1 MKDLISIGDLTKDE
15 IFDIVQ
21 LAVRLKDERSQ
32 GTFSEGLQ
40 HKTLGM
46 IFEKPSTRTRTA
58 FEVATVEL
66 GGYPVYLNWNDLQL
80 GRGETIADTA
90 RVLSK
95 YLSGIVLRAT
105 SHSTIIEMADYA
117 SVPVINALSDLEHPC
132 QLLADLMTIY
142 EKRGSFSG
150 LKLAWIG
157 DGNNVCNSA
166 ILACALLGI
175 RIDVACP
182 PGYEPNA
189 DIVQR
194 GQQLSAVRVIRDPL
208 EAASAADILYTDT
221 WISMGDEAA
230 SAQRLRAFSK
240 YRIDGKV
247 LEIAKDDAIVLHC
260 LPAHRGQE
268 ITDEV
273 MDGPH
278 SAVFV
283 QAENR
288 LHAQKALLL
297 TLPCL
302 LYTSDAADE

>member
-1 MKDLISIGDLTKDE
+1 
-15 IFDIVQ
+15 
-21 LAVRLKDERSQ
+21 
-32 GTFSEGLQ
+32 
-40 HKTLGM
+40 
-46 IFEKPSTRTRTA
+46 
-58 FEVATVEL
+58 
-66 GGYPVYLNWNDLQL
+66 
-80 GRGETIADTA
+80 
-90 RVLSK
+90 
-95 YLSGIVLRAT
+95 
-105 SHSTIIEMADYA
+105 MADYA

-142 EKRGSFSG
+142 EKKGTFSG
-150 LKLAWIG
+150 MKIAWIG

-166 ILACALLGI
+166 ILSCAQMGM
-175 RIDVACP
+175 RVDVACP

-189 DIVQR
+189 DIVLR
-194 GQQLSAVRVIRDPL
+194 GQQLSAVRVIHDPL

-230 SAQRLRAFSK
+230 SAQRLRAFSR
-240 YRIDGKV
+240 YRIDEKV
-247 LEIAKDDAIVLHC
+247 LDTAKDDAIVLHC

-278 SAVFV
+278 SAIFE

-297 TLPCL
+297 KLPL
-302 LYTSDAADE
+302 

>member
-1 MKDLISIGDLTKDE
+1 MKSLISIGDLTKDE
-15 IFDIVQ
+15 IVDVVQ
-21 LAVRLKDERSQ
+21 LAVRLKAERSQ
-32 GTFSEGLQ
+32 GTFTEGLQ
-40 HKTLGM
+40 HKILGM

-66 GGYPVYLNWNDLQL
+66 GGYPIYLNWNDLQL

-95 YLSGIVLRAT
+95 YLSCIVLRAT

-142 EKRGSFSG
+142 EKKGTFSG
-150 LKLAWIG
+150 MKIAWIG

-166 ILACALLGI
+166 ILSCAQMGM
-175 RIDVACP
+175 RVDVACP

-189 DIVQR
+189 DIVLR
-194 GQQLSAVRVIRDPL
+194 GQQLSTVRVLHDPL

-230 SAQRLRAFSK
+230 SAQRLHAFSR
-240 YRIDGKV
+240 YRIDEKV
-247 LEIAKDDAIVLHC
+247 LETAKDDAIVLHC

-273 MDGPH
+273 MDGLH
-278 SAVFV
+278 SAIFE

-297 TLPCL
+297 KLPL
-302 LYTSDAADE
+302 

>member
-1 MKDLISIGDLTKDE
+1 MKSFVSIGDLTKDE
-15 IFDIVQ
+15 ILDVVH
-21 LAVRLKDERSQ
+21 LAVRLKEERSK
-32 GTFSEGLQ
+32 GIFSKALE

-58 FEVATVEL
+58 FEVAAVEL
-66 GGYPVYLNWNDLQL
+66 GGYPIYLNWNDLQL

-95 YLSGIVLRAT
+95 YLSGIIVRANN
-105 SHSTIIEMADYA
+105 HSTVVEMADYA
-117 SVPVINALSDLEHPC
+117 SVPVINALSDREHPC

-142 EKRGSFSG
+142 EKKGTLSG
-150 LKLAWIG
+150 MKLAWIG

-166 ILACALLGI
+166 ILSCARVGMSV
-175 RIDVACP
+175 DVACP
-182 PGYEPNA
+182 SGYEPNHE
-189 DIVQR
+189 IVQR

-208 EAASAADILYTDT
+208 EAASAADVLYTDT

-230 SAQRLRAFSK
+230 SAQRVRAFSR
-240 YRIDGKV
+240 YCIDGKV
-247 LEIAKDDAIVLHC
+247 LDAAKDDAIVLHC

-268 ITDEV
+268 ITNEV

-278 SAVFV
+278 SAVFD

-297 TLPCL
+297 KLPL
-302 LYTSDAADE
+302 

>member
-1 MKDLISIGDLTKDE
+1 MKSLISIGDLTKDE
-15 IFDIVQ
+15 IVDVVQ
-21 LAVRLKDERSQ
+21 LAVRLKAERSQ
-32 GTFSEGLQ
+32 GTFVEGLQ
-40 HKTLGM
+40 HKIVGM
-46 IFEKPSTRTRTA
+46 IFEKPSTRTRAA

-66 GGYPVYLNWNDLQL
+66 GGYPIYLNWNDLQL

-105 SHSTIIEMADYA
+105 SHSTIIEMANYA

-142 EKRGSFSG
+142 EKKGTFSG
-150 LKLAWIG
+150 MKIAWIG

-166 ILACALLGI
+166 ILSCAQMGM
-175 RIDVACP
+175 RVDVACP

-189 DIVQR
+189 DIVLR
-194 GQQLSAVRVIRDPL
+194 GQQLSPVRVIHDPL

-230 SAQRLRAFSK
+230 SAQRLRAFSR
-240 YRIDGKV
+240 YRIDEKV
-247 LEIAKDDAIVLHC
+247 LNTAKDDAIVLHC

-278 SAVFV
+278 SAIFE

-297 TLPCL
+297 KLPL
-302 LYTSDAADE
+302 

>member
-1 MKDLISIGDLTKDE
+1 MKDLISIGDLAKEE
-15 IFDIVQ
+15 ICELIQ
-21 LAVRLKDERSQ
+21 LAVRLKDERSK
-32 GTFSEGLQ
+32 GMFSHKLL

-58 FEVATVEL
+58 FEVAAIEL
-66 GGYPVYLNWNDLQL
+66 GGYPIYLNWNDLQL
-80 GRGETIADTA
+80 GREETIADTA

-95 YLSGIVLRAT
+95 YLSGIIVRAINHA
-105 SHSTIIEMADYA
+105 SIVEMAEYA
-117 SVPVINALSDLEHPC
+117 SVPVINALSGREHPC

-142 EKRGSFSG
+142 EKKGKLSG

-166 ILACALLGI
+166 LLSCACMGVTV
-175 RIDVACP
+175 DVACP
-182 PGYEPNA
+182 PGYEPDA
-189 DIVQR
+189 EIVLRSQE
-194 GQQLSAVRVIRDPL
+194 LSAVRIVRDPI

-230 SAQRLRAFSK
+230 HAERVRAFSA
-240 YRIDGKV
+240 YRIDKKV
-247 LEIAKDDAIVLHC
+247 LDAAKDSAIVLHC

-273 MDGPH
+273 MDGPR
-278 SAVFV
+278 SAVFE

-288 LHAQKALLL
+288 LHTQKALLIK
-297 TLPCL
+297 L
-302 LYTSDAADE
+302 LC

>member
-1 MKDLISIGDLTKDE
+1 MKDLISIGDLTKEE
-15 IFDIVQ
+15 ICELIQ
-21 LAVRLKDERSQ
+21 LAVRLKNERLK
-32 GTFSEGLQ
+32 GIFSDKLQ

-58 FEVATVEL
+58 FEVAAVEL
-66 GGYPVYLNWNDLQL
+66 GAYPIYLNWNDLQL
-80 GRGETIADTA
+80 GREETIADTA

-95 YLSGIVLRAT
+95 YLSGIIVRSINHA
-105 SHSTIIEMADYA
+105 SIIEMAEYA
-117 SVPVINALSDLEHPC
+117 SVPVINALSGREHPC

-142 EKRGSFSG
+142 EKKEKLSG

-166 ILACALLGI
+166 LLSCACVGMTV
-175 RIDVACP
+175 DVACP
-182 PGYEPNA
+182 PGYEPNV
-189 DIVQR
+189 DIVRRSQER
-194 GQQLSAVRVIRDPL
+194 SAVRIVRDPI

-230 SAQRLRAFSK
+230 HAERVRAFSA
-240 YRIDGKV
+240 YRIDKNV
-247 LEIAKDDAIVLHC
+247 LDAAKDSAIVLHC

-273 MDGPH
+273 IDGPR
-278 SAVFV
+278 SAVFE

-288 LHAQKALLL
+288 LHTQKALLL
-297 TLPCL
+297 KL
-302 LYTSDAADE
+302 LR